1 VLVLNNNA
9 EVTNALGDPD
19 CDLDLRVLIQR
30 RAFELHIEDD
40 RPLGDGVRFVV
51 VEGGDTPEVINE
63 AVGFPITGENAAAP
77 NFEWME
83 DHGPWFEIAYDRD
96 DDRRLFIF
104 VEHGPAT
111 ELGIHWLCL
120 SHLWFDGEGSGR

>member
-1 VLVLNNNA
+1 VLVLNNHA
-9 EVTNALGDPD
+9 EVTNALSDPD
-19 CDLDLRVLIQR
+19 LDLDLRVLIHS

-40 RPLGDGVRFVV
+40 RPLGDGGKFVV

-63 AVGFPITGENAAAP
+63 AIGFPITGYDAEEP
-77 NFEWME
+77 DCEWIE
-83 DHGPWFEIAYDRD
+83 DHGLWFEIACASTD
-96 DDRRLFIF
+96 DARTFIF

-120 SHLWFDGEGSGR
+120 SHLWFDGEGSGQ